1 MRPDCHLDFPF
12 PQADMTIRPAAKT
25 DVTTANESYRVGET
39 DSAALVK
46 VVLMR
51 LTGGRK
57 TAMDFPVIDSAERG

>member
-1 MRPDCHLDFPF
+1 
-12 PQADMTIRPAAKT
+12 MTIRPAAKT